1 MNCSQLMAGTA
12 GRGAAGF
19 GIVDAAE
26 NRRRNRLLE
35 KPSAPIWMKQP
46 LPPSVCPKHL
56 GQFLPQEDSGTIPG
70 PGGVGIADT
79 GGGATMGGGCGG
91 TTGLGAATG
100 LGNGGI
106 GGTSATFIVAA
117 TGAGAGFGA
126 GSDGFAGS
134 RFNRMTSASSSLSRR
149 ESSSMRPLACTARTI
164 SQTARAM
171 GIPSTTKTMTG
182 IISIKFPFSRRN
194 DLVERSL
201 RFGARTWQAGTARP
215 RGPRQNRW
223 HQADSNLFSH
233 CKP

>member
-1 MNCSQLMAGTA
+1 MAGTA
-12 GRGAAGF
+12 GRGTAGF

-26 NRRRNRLLE
+26 IGGGTGCLKTFGSDLDE
-35 KPSAPIWMKQP
+35 AAAAAVGM
-46 LPPSVCPKHL
+46 
-56 GQFLPQEDSGTIPG
+56 PQTPGAISSTGDSGTIPG

-79 GGGATMGGGCGG
+79 GGGWGG
-91 TTGLGAATG
+91 TTGLGAVAG

-164 SQTARAM
+164 NQTARTM
-171 GIPSTTKTMTG
+171 GTPRTTKTMTG

-194 DLVERSL
+194 DLDECSL

-233 CKP
+233 CNHNWPGARPVN